1 VIVRFTGDPE
11 RNLETFTELRA
22 ELGW

>member
-11 RNLETFTELRA
+11 RDLETFTELRA